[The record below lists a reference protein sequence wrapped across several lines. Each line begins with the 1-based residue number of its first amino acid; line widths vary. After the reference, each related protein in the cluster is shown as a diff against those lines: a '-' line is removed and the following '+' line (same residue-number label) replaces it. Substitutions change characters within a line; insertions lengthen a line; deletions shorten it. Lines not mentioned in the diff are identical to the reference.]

1 MMMRTPLTISV
12 ALATLSLIASAV
24 AAQRTHYF
32 DPAPGSVYPAVDY
45 DLDCDR
51 DTTDLDDMETS
62 LCGSDPLEWLYD
74 FDLDGVC
81 EYDEN
86 EDDWVLVNLGRDG
99 APPSYT
105 FYWCVSDQF
114 DGGQTGEWN
123 YQMDNTYAQDDTTHG
138 QTEVPAEV
146 NRSVA
151 IFYANHFGFWP
162 TFKVDSGDRVGGL
175 HCLLLP
181 TPDSTYDDGQYQG
194 TWEYRIRQRFGGNG
208 LDPDTDAATGDW
220 LACWNHYM
228 DLHYDRIHGLSLGAG
243 AINELCG
250 TGGVSG
256 SFAGYGVIDYEHMQ
270 LTWDFESSDGT
281 IANPSVPDQWRDV
294 VEDINSPIVDTDFID
309 FMDGTQWEFT
319 PNYGGG
325 IPGAWNSL
333 GNKEELYESS
343 FNCFMYYLIKETLDA
358 CRDVSSGSAKFGFW
372 GLPKRTVTL
381 DDTMD
386 ADRAAYHDELEWLWD
401 DDLDDDVYVD
411 MLLLSLYAR
420 HTTTV
425 GGVGDCDACDD
436 NPGNTGTCPN
446 CSRPTEDYT
455 DSAKFYRANVAEMLY
470 LRDAYNSSL
479 LVLPF
484 VWREYGNQARCQF
497 SDVNDFVSYQQ
508 FLLPKFYGADG
519 VMIWDDID
527 RSNLNSG
534 SDADRLRDLVDD
546 AGSGGLWY
554 NIIID
559 HSCP

>member
-1 MMMRTPLTISV
+1 MHPSSSAAITLAAI
-12 ALATLSLIASAV
+12 ALLSSSA

-32 DPAPGSVYPAVDY
+32 NASGAGARFPAVDY

-51 DTTDLDDMETS
+51 DDTDLDMMELS
-62 LCGSDPLEWLYD
+62 LCGSDPIDWLYD

-81 EYDEN
+81 EYDET
-86 EDDWVLVNLGRDG
+86 EDDWVLVNAGQDD
-99 APPSYT
+99 ASPPFT
-105 FYWCVSDQF
+105 VYWCVTDQY

-123 YQMDNTYAQDDTTHG
+123 YQMDNGYAQETTTYG
-138 QTEVPAEV
+138 QTVVPSVV
-146 NRSVA
+146 NRYVA
-151 IFYANHFGFWP
+151 IFYAHHFGFWP
-162 TFKVDSGDRVGGL
+162 TFKIASGDRVGGL

-181 TPDSTYDDGQYQG
+181 TPASTYDSSQYEG
-194 TWEYRIRQRFGGNG
+194 TWQYRIRGRFRGNG
-208 LDPDTDAATGDW
+208 LDPDTDGATGDW

-228 DLHYDRIHGLSLGAG
+228 DLHYDRIHGTSPGAG

-256 SFAGYGVIDYEHMQ
+256 DFAGVGVIDFEHMH
-270 LTWDFESSDGT
+270 LTWDYETSDGIIDT
-281 IANPSVPDQWRDV
+281 PDTVPDQWRIV
-294 VEDINSPIVDTDFID
+294 VADINSGMVDTNFLD

-333 GNKEELYESS
+333 LNKEELYESS
-343 FNCFMYYLIKETLDA
+343 YNCFMYYFIKQTLDA
-358 CRDVSSGSAKFGFW
+358 CRDVSAGNATFGFW

-381 DDTMD
+381 DDTFD
-386 ADRAAYHDELEWLWD
+386 ADMAGYHDELAWLWD
-401 DDLDDDVYVD
+401 DDLDDGVHVD

-425 GGVGDCDACDD
+425 NGAGDCDACDG
-436 NPGNTGTCPN
+436 NPCGSPCAN

-455 DSAKFYRANVAEMLY
+455 DSARFYRANVAEMLY
-470 LRDAYNSSL
+470 LRETYNSNL

-484 VWREYGNQARCQF
+484 VWRQYGNQARCQYN
-497 SDVNDFVSYQQ
+497 DVNSFVSNQQ

-527 RSNLNSG
+527 RSEYQTPG
-534 SDADRLRDLVDD
+534 SPADLLQKLVT
-546 AGSGGLWY
+546 AGPVEGLWHQ
-554 NIIID
+554 IITD